1 MMTKTIDNEI
11 NRQLTLLK
19 MGKYIFKEVRNAL
32 PNGDTEFLRPL
43 PGAARMYP
51 ETDLPLLKIS
61 RDLIN
66 EVKKNMPQLR
76 EDAEKEFEK
85 IGLSNEMIQLL
96 FKQNKIEEFK
106 ELLKILNEPN
116 LIAKILLIFPKELAS
131 HEKKTI
137 KEIEKILN
145 KDVVIF
151 VVEKLRD
158 RKISKEHLKSVLE
171 KIVRGEEIEKAI
183 AIKKHDADALEEK
196 VMKIIK
202 SQPGLSENAYMGL
215 VMKQFKG
222 LSGRE
227 ASNTIKKLLNKT

>member
-1 MMTKTIDNEI
+1 MKK
-11 NRQLTLLK
+11 RLTWLLLL
-19 MGKYIFKEVRNAL
+19 IFGFLILLLNKNLMKEDIGR
-32 PNGDTEFLRPL
+32 F
-43 PGAARMYP
+43 
-51 ETDLPLLKIS
+51 IS
-61 RDLIN
+61 
-66 EVKKNMPQLR
+66 
-76 EDAEKEFEK
+76 
-85 IGLSNEMIQLL
+85 
-96 FKQNKIEEFK
+96 EFK

-158 RKISKEHLKSVLE
+158 RKISKEHLKSILE

-227 ASNTIKKLLNKT
+227 ASNTIKKLLNK